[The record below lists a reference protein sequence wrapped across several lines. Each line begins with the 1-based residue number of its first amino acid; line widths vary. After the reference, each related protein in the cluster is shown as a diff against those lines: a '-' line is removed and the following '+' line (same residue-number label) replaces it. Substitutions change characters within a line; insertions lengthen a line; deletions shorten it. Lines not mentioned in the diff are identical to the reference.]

1 MARVFGY
8 RCLQVECFKRNVAPR
23 TIEADIFEISVCE
36 PVVHSQRG
44 WSHSSVP
51 AGRRKF
57 YGFAGDN
64 IVHDESIPYRW
75 PLRNFDLPLNLQ
87 NASSSAI
94 PILYIIPH
102 HTRSQPSPA
111 VFLRQISLPCQAN
124 EQPVTGIS
132 NLLPLSF
139 DVFILH
145 FFGFEFYL
153 VISPYSHH
161 VWS

>member
-87 NASSSAI
+87 NAFIVLSNSDFI
-94 PILYIIPH
+94 H
-102 HTRSQPSPA
+102 NSPPYTVAAFACRFFTADQLA
-111 VFLRQISLPCQAN
+111 VSG
-124 EQPVTGIS
+124 E
-132 NLLPLSF
+132 
-139 DVFILH
+139 
-145 FFGFEFYL
+145 
-153 VISPYSHH
+153 
-161 VWS
+161 

>member
-87 NASSSAI
+87 NAFIVLSNSDFIHDSPPYTVAA
-94 PILYIIPH
+94 
-102 HTRSQPSPA
+102 SPA
-111 VFLRQISLPCQAN
+111 FHFYGRSACFARRM
-124 EQPVTGIS
+124 S
-132 NLLPLSF
+132 NLLP
-139 DVFILH
+139 
-145 FFGFEFYL
+145 GF
-153 VISPYSHH
+153 PTCCP
-161 VWS
+161 